1 MIGRDL
7 GLIQR
12 SKLTKNSVA
21 ILQQDIKNLVS
32 ISQIFLSAVYQN
44 ELWAPNTCV
53 KKPLK
58 MANDRKNVT
67 VPVFNSMFERSNIAA
82 KLRYN

>member
-21 ILQQDIKNLVS
+21 ILQQDIKNLVA
-32 ISQIFLSAVYQN
+32 ISQIFLSAV
-44 ELWAPNTCV
+44 
-53 KKPLK
+53 
-58 MANDRKNVT
+58 
-67 VPVFNSMFERSNIAA
+67 
-82 KLRYN
+82 